1 MKYTFAARFNNIT
14 PSGIRAVL
22 EKAAGPDMI
31 NFSPGFPD
39 NDAFPANDI
48 QKISQDVLKE
58 DIYTIL
64 QYSRGTT
71 YPPLKKALKAFFN
84 RQEKIFTENDDL
96 MVTSGSGE
104 GLEMAA
110 KVFLNPGESIIV
122 EDPTF
127 VGALNGFISN
137 DAKLLGVP
145 VESDGMNLGLLE
157 ETMQSTPAPK
167 LLYIIP
173 TFQNPTCITTSLEKR
188 RAIYD
193 LCLKYNIII
202 LEDNPYGT
210 LRFKGK
216 TIPTLKSIDTEGIVV
231 YCASLSKIISPGIR
245 LGTIIANIEI
255 IDKFNILKGASAG
268 AVTNWS
274 QHVIARFLETV
285 DMDKHL
291 AHLQSVYGK
300 KSTFMV
306 EMMKKTFHPDV
317 KFTTPEGGMFVWFEL
332 PKYAD
337 ARTFLN
343 RATTMHIAIVNEE
356 TFAVNRRDK
365 MNGFRLSFTSATMEQ
380 IETGIAKLGKLTY
393 ELCK

>member
-1 MKYTFAARFNNIT
+1 
-14 PSGIRAVL
+14 
-22 EKAAGPDMI
+22 
-31 NFSPGFPD
+31 
-39 NDAFPANDI
+39 
-48 QKISQDVLKE
+48 
-58 DIYTIL
+58 
-64 QYSRGTT
+64 
-71 YPPLKKALKAFFN
+71 
-84 RQEKIFTENDDL
+84 
-96 MVTSGSGE
+96 
-104 GLEMAA
+104 
-110 KVFLNPGESIIV
+110 
-122 EDPTF
+122 
-127 VGALNGFISN
+127 
-137 DAKLLGVP
+137 
-145 VESDGMNLGLLE
+145 
-157 ETMQSTPAPK
+157 
-167 LLYIIP
+167 
-173 TFQNPTCITTSLEKR
+173 
-188 RAIYD
+188 
-193 LCLKYNIII
+193 
-202 LEDNPYGT
+202 

-245 LGTIIANIEI
+245 LGTIIANKEI

>member
-137 DAKLLGVP
+137 DR
-145 VESDGMNLGLLE
+145 SE
-157 ETMQSTPAPK
+157 E
-167 LLYIIP
+167 
-173 TFQNPTCITTSLEKR
+173 R
-188 RAIYD
+188 RVGKECLR
-193 LCLKYNIII
+193 LCRSRWS
-202 LEDNPYGT
+202 PY
-210 LRFKGK
+210 
-216 TIPTLKSIDTEGIVV
+216 
-231 YCASLSKIISPGIR
+231 
-245 LGTIIANIEI
+245 
-255 IDKFNILKGASAG
+255 
-268 AVTNWS
+268 
-274 QHVIARFLETV
+274 H
-285 DMDKHL
+285 
-291 AHLQSVYGK
+291 
-300 KSTFMV
+300 
-306 EMMKKTFHPDV
+306 
-317 KFTTPEGGMFVWFEL
+317 
-332 PKYAD
+332 
-337 ARTFLN
+337 
-343 RATTMHIAIVNEE
+343 
-356 TFAVNRRDK
+356 
-365 MNGFRLSFTSATMEQ
+365 
-380 IETGIAKLGKLTY
+380 
-393 ELCK
+393 

>member
-1 MKYTFAARFNNIT
+1 MKYTFAVRFNNIT

-157 ETMQSTPAPK
+157 EAMQSTPAPK

-245 LGTIIANIEI
+245 LGTIIANKEI

-268 AVTNWS
+268 A
-274 QHVIARFLETV
+274 
-285 DMDKHL
+285 
-291 AHLQSVYGK
+291 
-300 KSTFMV
+300 
-306 EMMKKTFHPDV
+306 
-317 KFTTPEGGMFVWFEL
+317 
-332 PKYAD
+332 
-337 ARTFLN
+337 
-343 RATTMHIAIVNEE
+343 
-356 TFAVNRRDK
+356 
-365 MNGFRLSFTSATMEQ
+365 
-380 IETGIAKLGKLTY
+380 
-393 ELCK
+393 

>member
-1 MKYTFAARFNNIT
+1 M
-14 PSGIRAVL
+14 
-22 EKAAGPDMI
+22 
-31 NFSPGFPD
+31 
-39 NDAFPANDI
+39 
-48 QKISQDVLKE
+48 
-58 DIYTIL
+58 

-157 ETMQSTPAPK
+157 EAMQSTPAPK

-245 LGTIIANIEI
+245 LGTIIANKEI

-291 AHLQSVYGK
+291 THLQSVYGK

-343 RATTMHIAIVNEE
+343 RATTMHTAIVNEE

>member
-110 KVFLNPGESIIV
+110 KVFLNSGESIIV

-157 ETMQSTPAPK
+157 EAMQSTPAPK

-173 TFQNPTCITTSLEKR
+173 TFQNPTRITTSLEKR

-245 LGTIIANIEI
+245 LGTIIANKEI

-274 QHVIARFLETV
+274 QHVIARF
-285 DMDKHL
+285 
-291 AHLQSVYGK
+291 
-300 KSTFMV
+300 
-306 EMMKKTFHPDV
+306 
-317 KFTTPEGGMFVWFEL
+317 
-332 PKYAD
+332 
-337 ARTFLN
+337 
-343 RATTMHIAIVNEE
+343 
-356 TFAVNRRDK
+356 
-365 MNGFRLSFTSATMEQ
+365 FRNS
-380 IETGIAKLGKLTY
+380 
-393 ELCK
+393 